1 MVLAALL
8 RAPRM
13 IIVVVVVVAVDEEK
27 FWIRRRPWKNSER
40 GAGVP
45 VRPARHSF
53 VSLGVASAR
62 CYVNTMPAS
71 LGLIRRPRSFVP
83 AVIFGSL
90 VTG

>member
-62 CYVNTMPAS
+62 RYVNTMPAS
-71 LGLIRRPRSFVP
+71 LGLIRR
-83 AVIFGSL
+83 SL
-90 VTG
+90 SQLSSLITG